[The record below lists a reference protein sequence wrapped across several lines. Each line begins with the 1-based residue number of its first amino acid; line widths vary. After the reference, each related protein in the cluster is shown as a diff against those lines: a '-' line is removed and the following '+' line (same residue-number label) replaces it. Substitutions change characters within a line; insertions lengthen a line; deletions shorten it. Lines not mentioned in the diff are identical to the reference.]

1 MSDRTPL
8 RRPIGATD
16 PAQLSRRGFLR
27 LGAATAF
34 GLALPSPWHS
44 RAFAWSATQG
54 QLGRV
59 LLDGAQIRRGPSV
72 QSDQVDIL
80 AFDDVVPVER
90 AVVGEDVLATNRVW
104 YEIPDR
110 GFVHSA
116 WVQPVRNDPQLPR
129 ASVSPRGLLTEVSTP
144 FVDAFAE
151 PDDGS
156 DRLYRLYYETTHW
169 ITGVETDRGGRR
181 WYRIDDDRVS
191 HDYFALGTAFRPLP
205 VAELTP
211 ISPTVAPDEKRIE
224 VSLVGQWVKCF
235 EGSHQVFTAK
245 VSTGMALA
253 DGSFFT
259 PEGEFETFRKRASR
273 HMAAGD
279 LINGYD
285 LPGVPWVSYFTQ
297 DGVAFHGTYW
307 HNEFG
312 AARSHGCVNLA
323 SASAK
328 WIFRWTMP
336 VVPPGKIDLLADR
349 GTAVVIHRL
358 T

>member
-1 MSDRTPL
+1 MSNQTTPP
-8 RRPIGATD
+8 RRSIAALD
-16 PAQLSRRGFLR
+16 PARMSRRDFLR

-34 GLALPSPWHS
+34 GMALPSPLHS
-44 RAFAWSATQG
+44 GPFAWSATDG

-59 LLDGAQIRRGPSV
+59 LLDGAQIRREPSV
-72 QSDQVDIL
+72 ESAQVDIL
-80 AFDDVVPVER
+80 AFDEVIRVGR

-104 YEIPDR
+104 YDIPDR

-116 WVQPVRNDPQLPR
+116 WVQPVRNDPQTPR
-129 ASVSPRGLLTEVSTP
+129 NSVSPRGLLAEVSTP

-151 PDDGS
+151 PDDES

-169 ITGVETDRGGRR
+169 ITGVEIDAGGRR
-181 WYRIDDDRVS
+181 WYRIEDDRVAE
-191 HDYFALGTAFRPLP
+191 DYFALGTAFRPIP
-205 VAELTP
+205 VSELTP
-211 ISPTVAPDEKRIE
+211 IAPTVAPEEKRIE
-224 VSLVGQWVKCF
+224 VSLAGQWVRCF
-235 EGSHQVFTAK
+235 EGAHQVFTAK

-259 PEGEFETFRKRASR
+259 PEGDFETFRKRASR

-297 DGVAFHGTYW
+297 EGVAFHGTYW

-323 SASAK
+323 TASAK

-336 VVPPGKIDLLADR
+336 VVPPDKVDLLAER
-349 GTAVVIHRL
+349 GTRVVIFR
-358 T
+358 

>member
-1 MSDRTPL
+1 MSSRTDPL
-8 RRPIGATD
+8 RPSGGA
-16 PAQLSRRGFLR
+16 PASARMSRRGFLR
-27 LGAATAF
+27 LGAASAF
-34 GLALPSPWHS
+34 GLALPSPLRSNLFYW
-44 RAFAWSATQG
+44 AATDG

-59 LLDGAQIRRGPSV
+59 LLDGAQIRREPSV
-72 QSDQVDIL
+72 EGTQVDIL
-80 AFDDVVPVER
+80 AFDDVVPVGR

-110 GFVHSA
+110 GFVHST
-116 WVQPVRNDPQLPR
+116 WVQPVRINPQTPR
-129 ASVSPRGLLTEVSTP
+129 TSVSPRGVLAEVSMP

-151 PDDGS
+151 PDDES

-169 ITGVETDRGGRR
+169 ITAVEKDSRSKL
-181 WYRIDDDRVS
+181 WYRIEDDRVGA
-191 HDYFALGTAFRPLP
+191 DYFAVGTAFRPIP

-224 VSLVGQWVKCF
+224 VSLAGQWVKCF
-235 EGSHQVFTAK
+235 EGSYQVFTAK

-259 PEGEFETFRKRASR
+259 PEGRFETLRKRASR

-279 LINGYD
+279 HINGYD

-297 DGVAFHGTYW
+297 DGIAFHGTYW

-312 AARSHGCVNLA
+312 AARSHGCINLA

-336 VVPPGKIDLLADR
+336 VVPPGRIDLLAER
-349 GTAVVIHRL
+349 GTQVVIFR
-358 T
+358 